1 MRCDVFFFKQKTA
14 YEMRISDGSSDAC
27 SSDLLTGG
35 LAAITALAS
44 HPSAPGL
51 VAVGHTSFTRPDTI
65 TAWRPDGSSTPPTAL
80 PGPAIE
86 PTAVSQVRSEENT
99 AELQSLMRN
108 SYAAL
113 CLKKKKD
120 QNAHTP
126 TPHLI

>member
-65 TAWRPDGSSTPPTAL
+65 TAWRPDGSSTPLTAL

-86 PTAVSQVRSEENT
+86 PTAVSQVRYPST
-99 AELQSLMRN
+99 AGTEVPMLLVHGEATAIDDR
-108 SYAAL
+108 
-113 CLKKKKD
+113 
-120 QNAHTP
+120 TP
-126 TPHLI
+126 TPLTG